1 MDVFEIILGCYE
13 SFVIGVKC
21 RVKNESKELELVQS
35 FNDHVHQASI
45 RAVSCS
51 SKYMVSSS
59 TDETIEVYNM
69 VKRCH
74 IHTILQHTGTVTSL
88 SFTPDESHLI
98 STSDDGSIA
107 IYETGT
113 WKIKKLWDKA
123 HKGSGVSCLAVHP
136 SGKLALSV
144 GKDKTLRT
152 WNLVKGRPAYTTNH
166 SSLGAY
172 YFFER
177 IIWSP
182 IGQFYAL
189 PLNTKLII
197 YSVETAGIAF
207 TIECDQKVHGITFL
221 SEHLVCFGTENGSIK
236 CYDIINKELVWN
248 MKIGDVRVKCLS
260 KVDEWLITAL
270 SDGHITLW
278 DLKSDEEPVKN
289 CSIFLDC
296 RVTCMTSSKSPS
308 KKEDVKS
315 ESEEEIED
323 KPEVIVVGVKK
334 PETLQKVKRK
344 SVSNGNQKKKL
355 KSSIQIKKKA
365 VSQKWNVSNEF
376 DN

>member
-1 MDVFEIILGCYE
+1 MDIFEIIIGSYE
-13 SFVIGVKC
+13 SFVIGVKF
-21 RVKNESKELELVQS
+21 RLINEKCKEVELVQS

-45 RAVSCS
+45 RAVACS

-59 TDETIEVYNM
+59 TDETVEVYNM

-74 IHTILQHTGTVTSL
+74 IHTILQHSGTVTSL

-98 STSDDGSIA
+98 STSEDGSIA
-107 IYETGT
+107 IYETGS
-113 WKIKKLWDKA
+113 WKLKKLWDKA

-172 YFFER
+172 YFFEK

-182 IGQFYAL
+182 IGQYYAL

-197 YSVETAGIAF
+197 YSVETAGIIF
-207 TIECDQKVHGITFL
+207 NIECDQKIHGTIFL
-221 SEHLVCFGTENGSIK
+221 SENLVCFGTENGFLK
-236 CYDIINKELVWN
+236 CYDIIKKEKIWD
-248 MKIGDVRVKCLS
+248 MKIGDIRVKCLS
-260 KVDEWLITAL
+260 KVDEWFITAL
-270 SDGHITLW
+270 SDGHITVW
-278 DLKSDEEPVKN
+278 ELKPNKKPVER

-296 RVTCMTSSKSPS
+296 RVTCMAYSTSHSKQDI
-308 KKEDVKS
+308 KN
-315 ESEEEIED
+315 ESEEECEGKDEILES
-323 KPEVIVVGVKK
+323 KIIVNLNS
-334 PETLQKVKRK
+334 ETPKSKLKRK
-344 SVSNGNQKKKL
+344 IQSNSSKKKMM
-355 KSSIQIKKKA
+355 KSSLKRTYI
-365 VSQKWNVSNEF
+365 SQSWNVSD